1 MRSAKK
7 AYSEVQPYVRRAVSD
22 EEVRDNLKD
31 AFYAAKDIYE
41 ELFGG
46 RSRIAVAQRVATD
59 ADIQDNLKKISD
71 DLRKAADRVQGKADH
86 TARNFFMLLT
96 GVVIGVLFN
105 PFSGP
110 ATRKWLKDKVFG
122 AEPEFSYQGNG
133 PGASAGATSSSSS
146 SSSS

>member
-1 MRSAKK
+1 MRAAKK
-7 AYSEVQPYVRRAVSD
+7 AYSDVKPYVSRAVSD

-31 AFYAAKDIYE
+31 AFNGAKDIYD

-46 RSRIAVAQRVATD
+46 RSRVALAQRVATD
-59 ADIQDNLKKISD
+59 GEIHDNLKKISD
-71 DLRKAADRVQGKADH
+71 DLRKAVDRVQGKADH
-86 TARNFFMLLT
+86 TGRNFFFLFT
-96 GVVIGVLFN
+96 GVLIGILFN

-110 ATRKWLKDKVFG
+110 ATRKWLKDKIFG

-133 PGASAGATSSSSS
+133 PAASSTSSSSAS